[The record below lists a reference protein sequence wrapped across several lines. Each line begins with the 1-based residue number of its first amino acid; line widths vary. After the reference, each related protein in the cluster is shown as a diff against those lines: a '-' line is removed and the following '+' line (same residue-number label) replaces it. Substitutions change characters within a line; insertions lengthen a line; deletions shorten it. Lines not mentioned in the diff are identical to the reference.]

1 MVAALKTEKMRDSI
15 LSFYT
20 TARQARVFFYGVAI
34 LMAGCYI
41 AVNRLLLSRSE
52 QDVSHEVIGLL
63 AALLAV
69 SPVAYH
75 FMAAASKPRR
85 AALAEGAGGP
95 HAATQHD

>member
-1 MVAALKTEKMRDSI
+1 MVAALKDQKMRDSI

-20 TARQARVFFYGVAI
+20 TARQARVFFYGIAI
-34 LMAGCYI
+34 LIASCYI

-52 QDVSHEVIGLL
+52 QDVSREVIGLL
-63 AALLAV
+63 AVLLVV

-75 FMAAASKPRR
+75 FMAAPSKPRR
-85 AALAEGAGGP
+85 AVLAGGAGP

>member
-1 MVAALKTEKMRDSI
+1 MKDSI

-20 TARQARVFFYGVAI
+20 TARQARVFFYGIAI
-34 LMAGCYI
+34 LIACCYI
-41 AVNRLLLSRSE
+41 AVNRLLLSRPE

-63 AALLAV
+63 AALLAI

-75 FMAAASKPRR
+75 FIIAASKPRR
-85 AALAEGAGGP
+85 VALEGGARGP